1 MTERHKM
8 SKENKWA
15 LLEIHHDS
23 DKGPNDVDFEHTI
36 TLFNTKDDAIKAR
49 TLARRR
55 VIGLPLAE
63 TNNIEVDNG
72 DMVVFA
78 SDDWWKW
85 EVYEVPNATSV
96 PGPGKKMFTVRHEW
110 VISKD
115 YEVEAETEEEAIHTV
130 RDMVDSGKV
139 CVWTDEYET
148 TDNERLFIPEAG
160 NGQVRAEIASR

>member
-1 MTERHKM
+1 MEDK
-8 SKENKWA
+8 KVWA

-23 DKGPNDVDFEHTI
+23 DKGSNDVDFEHTI
-36 TLFNTKDDAIKAR
+36 TLLNTKDDAIKAR

-85 EVYEVPNATSV
+85 EIFDVPTATSV
-96 PGPGKKMFTVRHEW
+96 PGPGKKVFTVRHDW
-110 VISKD
+110 VVRKD
-115 YEVEAETEEEAIHTV
+115 YNVEAETERDAIETMREKV
-130 RDMVDSGKV
+130 ESGEV
-139 CVWTDEYET
+139 CVWTDGYET
-148 TDNERLFIPEAG
+148 TDNERLYIPEAA
-160 NGQVRAEIASR
+160 NGQL

>member
-1 MTERHKM
+1 M
-8 SKENKWA
+8 SRESAWA

-23 DKGPNDVDFEHTI
+23 DKGPGDVDLDHSI
-36 TLFNTKDDAIKAR
+36 TLYRTQDDAIKAK

-55 VIGLPLAE
+55 VIRLPLAG

-72 DMVVFA
+72 DMVVFE

-85 EVYEVPNATSV
+85 EIFEVPSATSV

-110 VISKD
+110 VIRKD
-115 YEVEAETEEEAIHTV
+115 YEVEAETEEEAIRTV
-130 RDMVDSGKV
+130 RDMVDSGEV

-148 TDNERLFIPEAG
+148 TDNERLFIPEAA
-160 NGQVRAEIASR
+160 NGQA

>member
-1 MTERHKM
+1 MEDK
-8 SKENKWA
+8 KVWA

-23 DKGPNDVDFEHTI
+23 DKGSNDVDFEHAI
-36 TLFNTKDDAIKAR
+36 TLLNTQDDAIKAR

-55 VIGLPLAE
+55 VLGLPIVE
-63 TNNIEVDNG
+63 TNRVEVDNG
-72 DMVVFA
+72 DMVVLA

-85 EVYEVPNATSV
+85 EIFEVPSAKSV

-148 TDNERLFIPEAG
+148 TDNERLFIPEAA
-160 NGQVRAEIASR
+160 NGQV